1 MTDAFETDT
10 EYALVAEVNGEVAG
24 FALGTT
30 LDKLLKLQQHAQ
42 YGYLIWLAVSPTF
55 QRLRIGH
62 KLYHAFKEKV
72 LARRIY
78 TILVDTQADNTQAI
92 AFFKNLGFTET
103 EKFFYFQKA
112 ASQRNA
118 LEHDDDSSPRKDDD
132 DDNDDDHDDED
143 HEEDQEEDE
152 AERRKPSAA
161 PASKRKAPSAAA
173 AGTRASTRTRS
184 TRQAP
189 ASSSSTSTTNDKPQR
204 PRRTTRG

>member
-132 DDNDDDHDDED
+132 DDDDDDHDDED
-143 HEEDQEEDE
+143 HEEDE

>member
-1 MTDAFETDT
+1 VTDAFETDT

-132 DDNDDDHDDED
+132 DDDDDDHDDED
-143 HEEDQEEDE
+143 HEEDE